1 MSRASDASAVPSA
14 VPPSGTSASSVA
26 DPAPATDVAP
36 VDAVLPLSQLLLFG
50 LQHVLVM
57 AAVPITSVF
66 LVAKALGLPAA
77 LTVNLISA
85 TFLLCG
91 VGTLLQS
98 FGPWKFGARLPFVM
112 VPGGAPIV
120 MFVTIAQQRD
130 LQTAS
135 GAVILTALFYF
146 LVLPVFARCLRF
158 FPKIVIGTLLLLVS
172 INLVKV
178 YGGIIAGKAGTP
190 TFADPVNIGLALATI
205 GFTVLFARLFKG
217 TLGQLAVL
225 LGLLAGTVLA
235 AACGLMDFGAVA
247 GGPVWSLPT
256 LLPFGVPHFD
266 LVAAVP
272 LLIFSVISM
281 VEATGQTVAVADVV
295 GRKIDPRDAVPRTI
309 RGDALVSL
317 AGGFFGTSMIITS
330 GENIGIVRATN
341 VRSRYVTA
349 TAGAILVLVALSA
362 PLGRLASAIPSAV
375 VGGTAMVVFAIIGT
389 MGIDMLRK
397 VDLHERGNMFV
408 LAGALT
414 MGLLPIVVPGLYS
427 RFPDMLQLVLGNGLA
442 MGSITAVLLNVFFN
456 RAPETSA
463 STRIESVKSAESIK
477 PAEPADMASASR

>member
-1 MSRASDASAVPSA
+1 MSRASD
-14 VPPSGTSASSVA
+14 T
-26 DPAPATDVAP
+26 PA
-36 VDAVLPLSQLLLFG
+36 VDAVLPWSQMLLFG

-66 LVAKALGLPAA
+66 LVAKALSLSAD

-91 VGTLLQS
+91 IGTLLQS
-98 FGPWKFGARLPFVM
+98 FGPGKLGAKLPFVM

-120 MFVTIAQQRD
+120 MFLTIAQQRD

-146 LVLPVFARCLRF
+146 LVLPVFARCIRF
-158 FPKIVIGTLLLLVS
+158 FPKIVIGTLLMLVA

-190 TFADPVNIGLALATI
+190 GFADPAHIGLALATI
-205 GFTVLFARLFKG
+205 AFTLLFARVFKG
-217 TLGQLAVL
+217 MLGQLAVL
-225 LGLLAGTVLA
+225 LGLVAGTVLA
-235 AACGLMDFGAVA
+235 AVCGMMDFSGVA
-247 GGPVWSLPT
+247 AGPVWSAPS
-256 LLPFGVPHFD
+256 LLPFGMPHFD
-266 LVAAVP
+266 VVAALP

-281 VEATGQTVAVADVV
+281 VEATGQTIAVAEVV
-295 GRKIDPRDAVPRTI
+295 GKKIDPRDVVPRTI
-309 RGDALVSL
+309 RGDALMSL

-349 TAGAILVLVALSA
+349 TAGAILVLIALSA
-362 PLGRLASAIPSAV
+362 PLGRLASAIPEAV

-389 MGIDMLRK
+389 IGIDILRK
-397 VDLHERGNMFV
+397 VDLHERSNMFV
-408 LAGALT
+408 LAGALV
-414 MGLLPIVVPGLYS
+414 MGLLPILVPGLYS
-427 RFPDMLQLVLGNGLA
+427 KFPATLQLVLGNGLA
-442 MGSITAVLLNVFFN
+442 MGAITAIVLNIVFN
-456 RAPETSA
+456 HLAAARRDDSHHNETAQHEQAPA
-463 STRIESVKSAESIK
+463 AQ
-477 PAEPADMASASR
+477 

>member
-1 MSRASDASAVPSA
+1 MSRACDSSSM
-14 VPPSGTSASSVA
+14 SG
-26 DPAPATDVAP
+26 
-36 VDAVLPLSQLLLFG
+36 VDAVLPFSQLLLFG

-66 LVAKALGLPAA
+66 LVSKALGLPAV

-91 VGTLLQS
+91 LGTLLQS
-98 FGPWKFGARLPFVM
+98 FGPWKIGARLPFVM

-158 FPKIVIGTLLLLVS
+158 FPRIVIGTLLLLVS
-172 INLVKV
+172 VNLVKV
-178 YGGIIAGKAGTP
+178 YGGIIAGQAGTP
-190 TFADPVNIGLALATI
+190 GFGDPVNIGLALATV
-205 GFTVLFARLFKG
+205 GFTVLFARLFQG
-217 TLGQLAVL
+217 RLGQLAVL
-225 LGLLAGTVLA
+225 LGLLAGTLLA
-235 AACGLMDFGAVA
+235 ALAGLMDFSGVA
-247 GGPVWSLPT
+247 AGPWWSTPS
-256 LLPFGVPHFD
+256 LLPFGMPRFD
-266 LVAAVP
+266 LVAALP
-272 LLIFSVISM
+272 LLVFSLISM
-281 VEATGQTVAVADVV
+281 VEATGQTVAVAEAV
-295 GRKIDPRDAVPRTI
+295 GRRIDPRDAVPRTV

-317 AGGFFGTSMIITS
+317 AGGLMGTSMIITS
-330 GENIGIVRATN
+330 GENIGIVRATQ

-349 TAGAILVLVALSA
+349 MAGLILVLVALSA
-362 PLGRLASAIPSAV
+362 PLGRLASAIPTAV

-397 VDLHERGNMFV
+397 TDLHERGNMFV

-427 RFPDMLQLVLGNGLA
+427 RFPGLLQQVLGNGLA
-442 MGSITAVLLNVFFN
+442 MGSITAVLLNLLFHWQDPV
-456 RAPETSA
+456 P
-463 STRIESVKSAESIK
+463 
-477 PAEPADMASASR
+477 ASAVADTPVSAP

>member
-1 MSRASDASAVPSA
+1 MSRANEP
-14 VPPSGTSASSVA
+14 
-26 DPAPATDVAP
+26 AP
-36 VDAVLPLSQLLLFG
+36 VDAVLPFSQLLLFG

-66 LVAKALGLPAA
+66 LVAKALGLSAA

-91 VGTLLQS
+91 LGTLLQS

-146 LVLPVFARCLRF
+146 LILPVFARCLRF

-190 TFADPVNIGLALATI
+190 TFGDPVNIGLALATI

-217 TLGQLAVL
+217 MLGQLAVL
-225 LGLLAGTVLA
+225 LGLLAGTLLA
-235 AACGLMDFGAVA
+235 AAFGLMDFSPVA
-247 GGPVWSLPT
+247 AGPLWSSPT
-256 LLPFGVPHFD
+256 LLPFGLPHFD

-281 VEATGQTVAVADVV
+281 VEATGQTVAVAEVV
-295 GRKIDPRDAVPRTI
+295 GRPIDPRDAVPRTV

-317 AGGFFGTSMIITS
+317 LGGLFGTSMIITS
-330 GENIGIVRATN
+330 GENIGIVRAAN

-349 TAGAILVLVALSA
+349 MAGAILVLIALSA
-362 PLGRLASAIPSAV
+362 PLGRLASAIPAAV

-389 MGIDMLRK
+389 MGIDMLRRT
-397 VDLHERGNMFV
+397 DLHERGNMFV

-414 MGLLPIVVPGLYS
+414 MGLLPILVPGLYS
-427 RFPDMLQLVLGNGLA
+427 RFPDTLQLVLGNGLA
-442 MGSITAVLLNVFFN
+442 MGSITAVVLNLLFN
-456 RAPETSA
+456 RP
-463 STRIESVKSAESIK
+463 
-477 PAEPADMASASR
+477 PAERAAPLPSAVPPQ

>member
-1 MSRASDASAVPSA
+1 MSS
-14 VPPSGTSASSVA
+14 THET
-26 DPAPATDVAP
+26 PA
-36 VDAVLPLSQLLLFG
+36 VDAVLPLPQLILFG

-66 LVAKALGLPAA
+66 LVSKALGLSAA

-98 FGPWKFGARLPFVM
+98 FGVWKFGARLPFVM

-120 MFVTIAQQRD
+120 MFLTIAQQTD

-146 LVLPVFARCLRF
+146 LVLPVFSRCLKY
-158 FPKIVIGTLLLLVS
+158 FPRIVIGTLLLLVS

-178 YGGIIAGKAGTP
+178 YGGIIAGRPGTP
-190 TFADPVNIGLALATI
+190 GFADPVNIGLALATI

-217 TLGQLAVL
+217 LLGQLSVL
-225 LGLLAGTVLA
+225 LGLLAGGILA
-235 AACGLMDFGAVA
+235 TLLGMMDFGSVA
-247 GGPVWSLPT
+247 AGPVWSAPT
-256 LLPFGVPHFD
+256 LLPFGTPHFSV
-266 LVAAVP
+266 LAATP

-281 VEATGQTVAVADVV
+281 VEATGQTIAVAEVV
-295 GRKIDPRDAVPRTI
+295 GREIEPRDVVPRTI
-309 RGDALVSL
+309 RGDALMSL
-317 AGGFFGTSMIITS
+317 LGGFFGTSMIITS

-349 TAGAILVLVALSA
+349 AAGVILVLIALFA
-362 PLGRLASAIPSAV
+362 PLGRLANAIPSAV

-389 MGIDMLRK
+389 MGIDMLRR
-397 VDLHERGNMFV
+397 VDFHERGNMFV
-408 LAGALT
+408 LASALV

-427 RFPDMLQLVLGNGLA
+427 KFPATLQLVLGNGLA
-442 MGSITAVLLNVFFN
+442 MGSLTAVVLNIVFHHFPAGRIEPVAE
-456 RAPETSA
+456 RAPESA
-463 STRIESVKSAESIK
+463 AH
-477 PAEPADMASASR
+477 

>member
-1 MSRASDASAVPSA
+1 MSRANEP
-14 VPPSGTSASSVA
+14 
-26 DPAPATDVAP
+26 AP
-36 VDAVLPLSQLLLFG
+36 VDAVLPFSQLLLFG

-66 LVAKALGLPAA
+66 LVAKALGLSAA

-91 VGTLLQS
+91 LGTLLQS

-146 LVLPVFARCLRF
+146 LILPVFARCLRF

-190 TFADPVNIGLALATI
+190 TFGDPVNIGLALATI

-217 TLGQLAVL
+217 MLGQLAVL
-225 LGLLAGTVLA
+225 LGLLAGTLLA
-235 AACGLMDFGAVA
+235 AAFGLMDFSPVA
-247 GGPVWSLPT
+247 AGPLWSSPT
-256 LLPFGVPHFD
+256 LLPFGLPHFD

-281 VEATGQTVAVADVV
+281 VEATGQTVAVAEVV
-295 GRKIDPRDAVPRTI
+295 GRPIDPRDAVPRTV

-317 AGGFFGTSMIITS
+317 LGGLFGTSMIITS

-349 TAGAILVLVALSA
+349 MAGAILVLIALSA
-362 PLGRLASAIPSAV
+362 PLGRLASAIPAAV
-375 VGGTAMVVFAIIGT
+375 VGGTTMVVFAIIGT
-389 MGIDMLRK
+389 MGIDMLRRT
-397 VDLHERGNMFV
+397 DLHERGNMFV

-414 MGLLPIVVPGLYS
+414 MGLLPILVPGLYS
-427 RFPDMLQLVLGNGLA
+427 RFPDTLQLVLGNGLA
-442 MGSITAVLLNVFFN
+442 MGSITAVVLNLLFN
-456 RAPETSA
+456 RP
-463 STRIESVKSAESIK
+463 
-477 PAEPADMASASR
+477 PAERAAPLPSAVPPPVSPQ

>member
-1 MSRASDASAVPSA
+1 MSRANEP
-14 VPPSGTSASSVA
+14 
-26 DPAPATDVAP
+26 AP
-36 VDAVLPLSQLLLFG
+36 VDAVLPFSQLLLFG

-66 LVAKALGLPAA
+66 LVAKALGLSAA

-91 VGTLLQS
+91 LGTLLQS

-130 LQTAS
+130 LRTAS

-146 LVLPVFARCLRF
+146 LILPVFARCLRF

-190 TFADPVNIGLALATI
+190 TFGDPVNIGLALATI

-217 TLGQLAVL
+217 MLGQLAVL
-225 LGLLAGTVLA
+225 LGLLAGTLLA
-235 AACGLMDFGAVA
+235 AAFGLMDFSPVA
-247 GGPVWSLPT
+247 AGPLWSSPT
-256 LLPFGVPHFD
+256 LLPFGLPHFD

-281 VEATGQTVAVADVV
+281 VEATGQTVAVAEVV
-295 GRKIDPRDAVPRTI
+295 GRPIDPRDAVPRTV

-317 AGGFFGTSMIITS
+317 LGGLFGTSMIITS

-349 TAGAILVLVALSA
+349 MAGAILVLIALSA
-362 PLGRLASAIPSAV
+362 PLGRLASAIPAAV

-389 MGIDMLRK
+389 MGIDMLRRT
-397 VDLHERGNMFV
+397 DLHERGNMFV

-414 MGLLPIVVPGLYS
+414 MGLLPILVPGLYS
-427 RFPDMLQLVLGNGLA
+427 RFPDTLQLVLGNGLA
-442 MGSITAVLLNVFFN
+442 MGSITAVVLNLLFN
-456 RAPETSA
+456 RP
-463 STRIESVKSAESIK
+463 
-477 PAEPADMASASR
+477 PAERAAPLPSAVPPPVSPQ

>member
-1 MSRASDASAVPSA
+1 MSRANEP
-14 VPPSGTSASSVA
+14 
-26 DPAPATDVAP
+26 AP
-36 VDAVLPLSQLLLFG
+36 VDAVLPFSQLLLFG

-66 LVAKALGLPAA
+66 LVAKALGLSAA

-91 VGTLLQS
+91 LGTLLQS

-146 LVLPVFARCLRF
+146 LILPVFARCLRF

-190 TFADPVNIGLALATI
+190 TFGDPVNIGLALATI

-217 TLGQLAVL
+217 MLGQLAVL
-225 LGLLAGTVLA
+225 LGLLAGTLLA
-235 AACGLMDFGAVA
+235 AAFGLMDFSPVA
-247 GGPVWSLPT
+247 AGPVWSSPT
-256 LLPFGVPHFD
+256 LLPFGLPHFD

-281 VEATGQTVAVADVV
+281 VEATGQTVAVAEVV
-295 GRKIDPRDAVPRTI
+295 GRPIDPRDAVPRTV

-317 AGGFFGTSMIITS
+317 LGGLFGTSMIITS

-349 TAGAILVLVALSA
+349 MAGAILVLIALSA
-362 PLGRLASAIPSAV
+362 PLGRLASAIPAAV

-389 MGIDMLRK
+389 MGIDMLRRT
-397 VDLHERGNMFV
+397 DLHERGNMFV

-414 MGLLPIVVPGLYS
+414 MGLLPILVPGLYS
-427 RFPDMLQLVLGNGLA
+427 RFPDTLQLVLGNGLA
-442 MGSITAVLLNVFFN
+442 MGSITAVVLNLLFN
-456 RAPETSA
+456 RPPAGRAAPLPSA
-463 STRIESVKSAESIK
+463 VPPPVS
-477 PAEPADMASASR
+477 PQ

>member
-1 MSRASDASAVPSA
+1 MTRASD
-14 VPPSGTSASSVA
+14 T
-26 DPAPATDVAP
+26 PA
-36 VDAVLPLSQLLLFG
+36 VDAVLPIGQLLVFG

-66 LVAKALGLPAA
+66 LVAKALGLSPA

-91 VGTLLQS
+91 IGTLLQS

-120 MFVTIAQQRD
+120 MFLTIAQQRD

-146 LVLPVFARCLRF
+146 LVLPVFSRCLKY

-178 YGGIIAGKAGTP
+178 YGGIIAGRAGTP
-190 TFADPVNIGLALATI
+190 NFADPANIGLALATI

-217 TLGQLAVL
+217 MLGQLAVL
-225 LGLLAGTVLA
+225 LGLLAGAILA
-235 AACGLMDFGAVA
+235 ALFGRMDFSGVA
-247 GGPVWSLPT
+247 SGPAWSAPT
-256 LLPFGVPHFD
+256 LLPFGMPHFD
-266 LVAAVP
+266 IVAAVP

-281 VEATGQTVAVADVV
+281 VEATGQTVAVAEVV
-295 GRKIDPRDAVPRTI
+295 GKQVEPRDVVPRTI
-309 RGDALVSL
+309 RGDALISFI
-317 AGGFFGTSMIITS
+317 GGFFGTSMIITS

-349 TAGAILVLVALSA
+349 TAGVMLILVALSA
-362 PLGRLASAIPSAV
+362 LLGRLFNAIPSAV

-414 MGLLPIVVPGLYS
+414 MGLLPILVPGLYS
-427 RFPDMLQLVLGNGLA
+427 KFPETLQLVLGNGLA
-442 MGSITAVLLNVFFN
+442 MGSITAIVLNIFFHHFSAARTEAVAN
-456 RAPETSA
+456 ETAPA
-463 STRIESVKSAESIK
+463 SQ
-477 PAEPADMASASR
+477 